1 MKNIISILSLLT
13 IFSCATR
20 TALDQNFNY
29 NRLEQVEDSV
39 KVGNIVILN
48 SFKYQMLAHKNGQY
62 DSARIINNV
71 YKPHQKLWDSCY
83 AVIFGDEN
91 APKFNTAKG
100 MAEWNNSLYQKNRQ
114 MFEEKTNILLN
125 IDLKK
130 TFKKTLVKF
139 SKLVPYQPKA
149 RISLIFVP
157 ITGIAFGGCNNEQFA
172 LELNNKGI
180 NIPTVLQQD
189 LPHEL
194 NHMVYEKFRN
204 TDPDHESALNQ
215 TIDEGFAC
223 YFTYVFFEGK
233 LEKHETVHLTKKEW
247 DWFIQHEKELFTQLK
262 EYFADTSGKNPLL
275 QNDKIKLFPD
285 APGNINYWMGFRIIE
300 KYVEKNGPDSWKD
313 VYHLTAKDLLN
324 KSGYE
329 KYIESL

>member
-1 MKNIISILSLLT
+1 MRNIISALSLLI
-13 IFSCATR
+13 IFSCTTQTKTNPPFDYA
-20 TALDQNFNY
+20 
-29 NRLEQVEDSV
+29 RLEHVADSV
-39 KVGNIVILN
+39 KVGDIVILN
-48 SFKYQMLAHKNGQY
+48 AFKHQMLAHKNGKY
-62 DSARIINNV
+62 DSTRIINKV

-91 APKFNTAKG
+91 ARKFNTTRG
-100 MAEWNNSLYQKNRQ
+100 MTEWNNSLYLKNRQ
-114 MFEEKTNILLN
+114 MFEEKTNILLD

-130 TFKKTLVKF
+130 TFKKSLVKF
-139 SKLVPYQPKA
+139 NKLVPYQPKA
-149 RISLIFVP
+149 RISLIFTP
-157 ITGIAFGGCNNEQFA
+157 ITGIAFGGCTNEQFA

-180 NIPTVLQQD
+180 EIPAVLQQD

-204 TDPDHESALNQ
+204 ADPDHDSALNQ

-223 YFTYVFFEGK
+223 YFTYVFFDGK
-233 LEKHETVHLTKKEW
+233 LEKHETVHLSKKEW
-247 DWFIQHEKELFTQLK
+247 DWLIQHEKELFTQLK
-262 EYFADTSGKNPLL
+262 KYFADTSGKNPLL
-275 QNDKIKLFPD
+275 QNDKIRLFPD

-300 KYVEKNGPDSWKD
+300 KYVEKNGPGSWKD